1 MPTLFVVSD
10 LHLGQTGLARMFHDQ
25 SQGMRLADLCSVV
38 ARTPDSELVLLG
50 DIFDVTASLPPA
62 RGLGTFARALDLPF
76 EDRPAPP
83 LTSICASI
91 RENNPVALDALEA
104 LCEEAAVTLVAGN
117 HDRHLATPEG
127 RGALDFAGLSGM
139 RVPRVRWS
147 KCGAVRAS
155 TASVPRRPR

>member
-62 RGLGTFARALDLPF
+62 RGLGKFARTLDVPL
-76 EDRPAPP
+76 EERPAPP

-91 RENNPVALDALEA
+91 RENNPVALDALE
-104 LCEEAAVTLVAGN
+104 G
-117 HDRHLATPEG
+117 
-127 RGALDFAGLSGM
+127 LDDLDS
-139 RVPRVRWS
+139 
-147 KCGAVRAS
+147 
-155 TASVPRRPR
+155 